1 MHDGEFRLRRK
12 TKRPRGRPNRSKLEL
27 WDTIDS
33 VNGDRVAAPGAQGK
47 WGKASVVERGK
58 FLYVVIWLESLC
70 SNDQNP
76 LVV

>member
-1 MHDGEFRLRRK
+1 MTDRNWNYGIEV
-12 TKRPRGRPNRSKLEL
+12 
-27 WDTIDS
+27 DS

-58 FLYVVIWLESLC
+58 FLRCYLVGESK
-70 SNDQNP
+70 DQNP